1 MKTKDLKYILETFAN
16 VIKIQPLRPITSFV
30 ECFCKDGIFRIGC
43 TSGDCKIVGTLLD
56 QDEMDNI
63 VLDRE
68 QLLKLL
74 KLTNKEDIKFIRKD
88 KYVALRGCGNYKLPI
103 QCDETGTQVQLNL
116 RMPVMENG
124 IHCEIEPLQEVFS
137 RNSICL
143 YDGDDY
149 DFFKQYYCENGKVFT
164 TDIAKACTTK
174 AILPQQLLPAKLMKQ
189 LSFLD
194 KPIVF
199 AKTEQGARVDSD
211 IFQMYFMYDDPLE
224 YPVDMV
230 RPFMATDWAEFS
242 FTLEKSELVNA
253 LKRLSIFTKPWQ
265 KGKVI
270 LTFTENSVTLL
281 GENQDVNETIDIKLK
296 GKPCRMVT
304 SAEEMLIVLRKV
316 NNEFVIHG
324 SQKCIGFEDNVSL
337 YVLSLIT
344 EEES

>member
-30 ECFCKDGIFRIGC
+30 ECFCKDGVFRIGC
-43 TSGDCKIVGTLLD
+43 TSGDCKIIGTLLD

-68 QLLKLL
+68 QLLKIL

-116 RMPVMENG
+116 KMPVMQNG
-124 IHCEIEPLQEVFS
+124 IHCEIESLQEVFS

-174 AILPQQLLPAKLMKQ
+174 AILPQQLIPAKLMKQ

-211 IFQMYFMYDDPLE
+211 IFQMYFMYDDPLK

-230 RPFMATDWAEFS
+230 RPFMNTDWAEFS

-253 LKRLSIFTKPWQ
+253 LKRINIFTKPWQ

-270 LTFTENSVTLL
+270 LTFDQNSVSLL
-281 GENQDVNETIDIKLK
+281 GENQDVNETIGIKLK
-296 GKPCRMVT
+296 GTPCRMVT
-304 SAEEMLIVLRKV
+304 SAEEMLTILRKV

-324 SQKCIGFEDNVSL
+324 SQKCIGFEDNLSL